1 MRVASKKSP
10 PSGRPNQHEWLSMV
24 STVTL
29 EDALEPMVV
38 APSVTNGG
46 GASDSAKCAA
56 IVIVQCGRRTYQY
69 STTLGPRVRM
79 DGLIEAV
86 LNFL

>member
-56 IVIVQCGRRTYQY
+56 ISLYSAAVVRT
-69 STTLGPRVRM
+69 ST
-79 DGLIEAV
+79 V
-86 LNFL
+86 LH